1 MPYRREKSRGM
12 KDASASTQRSLH
24 DRSGIR
30 GAQELEQ
37 QSDVQ
42 SDSSSPNRRQP
53 QSSHE
58 LVGQK
63 GQRKKVRL
71 TDSTSQ
77 TNQAGSQCV
86 HL

>member
-12 KDASASTQRSLH
+12 KDASASPQRSLRG
-24 DRSGIR
+24 RSGNR

-37 QSDVQ
+37 HLDVQ
-42 SDSSSPNRRQP
+42 SDSSSPNRRRP

-63 GQRKKVRL
+63 GQIKEVCL
-71 TDSTSQ
+71 TASTSR
-77 TNQAGSQCV
+77 TNQAGIQ
-86 HL
+86 